1 MGSVALVVKGIC
13 IVVGK
18 VVAINIICVA
28 IAIVVDAIACDFA
41 SIAPHVC
48 SEVLVVVVNAR
59 VDNSDDGSAGSGIDV
74 PSFWSIDISILGS
87 TSLGGVVK
95 AIHGRKAGIVWNA
108 FKH

>member
-28 IAIVVDAIACDFA
+28 IAIVVDAIAGDFA
-41 SIAPHVC
+41 CIAPHVC
-48 SEVLVVVVNAR
+48 CEVLVVVVNAR
-59 VDNSDDGSAGSGIDV
+59 VDNSDDGSAGSGINV
-74 PSFWSIDISILGS
+74 PSLWSIDISILDS
-87 TSLGGVVK
+87 TGLGGVVK
-95 AIHGRKAGIVWNA
+95 AIHGRESWIVWNA